1 MSKGKGRRMTP
12 GFGGRGG
19 GQSGMLKKLQS
30 LQEDVL
36 KAQDEITEMTV
47 TATAGGGA
55 IQAVV
60 NGEKRVVSITIE
72 REVVDPEDVEMLQDL
87 IIAAVNEGLE
97 QIDKAASER
106 LSAVTGGLGIPG
118 LG

>member
-1 MSKGKGRRMTP
+1 MNGKKG
-12 GFGGRGG
+12 
-19 GQSGMLKKLQS
+19 
-30 LQEDVL
+30 
-36 KAQDEITEMTV
+36 
-47 TATAGGGA
+47 
-55 IQAVV
+55 VV
-60 NGEKRVVSITIE
+60 AITIE

>member
-1 MSKGKGRRMTP
+1 MSKGKGRRMAP

-19 GQSGMLKKLQS
+19 QAGVLKQLQS

-36 KAQDEITEMTV
+36 KAQDEITGMNV
-47 TATAGGGA
+47 TASAGGGA
-55 IQAVV
+55 VTAVV
-60 NGEKRVVSITIE
+60 SGERRVVSVTIE
-72 REVVDPEDVEMLQDL
+72 PEVVDPEDVEMLQDL
-87 IIAAVNEGLE
+87 IVAAVNEGLE
-97 QIDKAASER
+97 KIDKAASER